1 MIQKTTGAEVSSS
14 ERRPDE
20 EGSEPRSPTEKGQH
34 QKGSEKGARTSFS
47 QLIREIHSTLPLGVY
62 ALKIIPFECQ
72 LDGGVFRALHLKVD
86 IPPEKEAA
94 FDRWWREFEARFE
107 VRLHPTMEWATRGID
122 NLVRSIA
129 DDEQILSRAQLP
141 ALDRKLEQFHRIP
154 QIGNISEPVPPI
166 PLERGT
172 DLTHLNFVTIDPATT
187 LDREDALY
195 AERKIDDSMDLY
207 VSFID
212 VTWYALRGTAIDR
225 HIASRAFSVYGSYS
239 AYPLLGREFSF
250 GAGSFVPNQPRL
262 AWTFQFTISQQG
274 MIEDMRF
281 YRSAVKSRGAFTV
294 DEVQQSLSSASDES
308 AQVLRNLS
316 EAAHRLSAW
325 RRRSNDFIVITPGE
339 GKAERIVSECM
350 ITANIQAAALLE
362 KNGREGMYTTYAHP
376 SFTQQEQLAR
386 RIKKVGVAVEL
397 EQFSNARAF
406 SALWDALREA
416 GQHGIL
422 SEMLD
427 RFFPRSLYSSVP
439 HNHQGIPARS
449 YLRLKGNTYVGIVNQ
464 WIFESL
470 AEEKPPP
477 FSSEELEKIGHRQN
491 RLMRSYDSLAFQLRF
506 MEMLRR
512 NLSRQG
518 DVFKAAVSEIRD
530 YEVLFEVDDEGFKK
544 WGFARIDRNTPNLS
558 PEMEISVKLEGFD
571 RKENRFLFSL
581 VDSEPV
587 NTGATTSATP

>member
-1 MIQKTTGAEVSSS
+1 MTEQTTGDEASLSV
-14 ERRPDE
+14 RRPDE
-20 EGSEPRSPTEKGQH
+20 EVSESLSP
-34 QKGSEKGARTSFS
+34 SEKGRQHIHSERASRFSFS
-47 QLIREIHSTLPLGVY
+47 QLIREIHATLPLGVY